1 MGTILVGGYFL
12 GEGFCSPWDI
22 GKLLS

>member
-1 MGTILVGGYFL
+1 METILVGGYFL